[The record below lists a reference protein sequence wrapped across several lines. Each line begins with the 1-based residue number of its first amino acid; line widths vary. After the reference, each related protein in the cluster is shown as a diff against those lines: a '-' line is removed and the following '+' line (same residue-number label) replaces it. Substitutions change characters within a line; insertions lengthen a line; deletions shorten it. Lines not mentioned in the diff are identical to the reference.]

1 MLKLEI
7 EPQEYY
13 DEEKNLFKTTKG
25 GTYHFEHSL
34 KSIARWESKWKKPF
48 LQSDEKTTDEWV
60 SYFKCMCF
68 EEISD
73 DLLTQDVLTKL
84 AKYMGESQ
92 TATHVKKDGN
102 HNGAV
107 VTSEVLYMEL
117 AELGIPFEVDRWN
130 LSRLVAIISVGAAR
144 RQPKKKMSRREIARQ
159 NHDLNE
165 QRLKKLKSKG

>member
-7 EPQEYY
+7 ESQEYY

-34 KSIARWESKWKKPF
+34 KSIARWESIWKKPF

-84 AKYMGESQ
+84 AQYMGKSQ
-92 TATHVKKDGN
+92 TATHVKEDGAN
-102 HNGAV
+102 TSSA

-130 LSRLVAIISVGAAR
+130 LSRLVALIGVGAAR
-144 RQPKKKMSRREIARQ
+144 RQPKKKMSRREIAKQ

-165 QRLKKLKSKG
+165 QRLKKFKTEG